1 MTTVVERSAMPQER
15 EPNPAM
21 TSCDSE
27 GAHASPSVSRT
38 APVMTAFTLGWASA
52 ALVSMLR
59 MRAWASGLRRI
70 APWSM
75 PGSTMSST

>member
-1 MTTVVERSAMPQER
+1 M
-15 EPNPAM
+15 AM
-21 TSCDSE
+21 TSCDSD
-27 GAHASPSVSRT
+27 GAQARPSVSST
-38 APVMTAFTLGWASA
+38 APVMTALTFGWASA

-59 MRAWASGLRRI
+59 IRAWAYGLRRT